1 MCCRQLG
8 FQVVLIAL
16 FNVDLTVMCLIE
28 IQLAFVLE
36 CFRRSE
42 LAFPESFVYV
52 KICLNALRIVSATLA
67 LGCNLGVGLLPCPC
81 VLFQSLDRESCDSGD
96 YLSLHFLTHACP
108 PRVVA

>member
-16 FNVDLTVMCLIE
+16 FNVVLTVMCLIE

-36 CFRRSE
+36 CFRRPE

-52 KICLNALRIVSATLA
+52 KICFNVLRIVSATFA
-67 LGCNLGVGLLPCPC
+67 LGCCLVPVCYFNHSIENLAIQV
-81 VLFQSLDRESCDSGD
+81 
-96 YLSLHFLTHACP
+96 TT
-108 PRVVA
+108 